1 MKLNRT
7 LWGHAA
13 VFAVMIALF
22 AGCSTIIPI
31 TVNVAGEIKLTGVNK
46 IAIADFNS
54 LPGDPFS
61 GVMAADAETCAL
73 VKRAVASSFY
83 ASPMYQIADM
93 EVEKS
98 IFDAQGALAK
108 NRYDAIIYGR
118 LWWNMT
124 PEIQESYP
132 KTFTLESRRN
142 VPYTKKNRERAFV
155 SLTFRKEDV
164 FEMLE
169 YRVRNAAL
177 MLSLSVYRIDGD
189 GKLTKI
195 VDTYQVTDQGFML
208 KNGELKI
215 DGAYDAVKV
224 ESEGVSAAGK
234 NKGDSKSQRKVDANG
249 KIILTQETVT
259 MPTELQAKLML
270 AASVT
275 KNLSAQIAPSKRT
288 FDVTVDLGDVRLE
301 NLLKNGAF
309 ASSKDYSI
317 YMLRQKIGR
326 QDCEKLAKY
335 LTVFAEPCDYSIP
348 DSKPRNEEDE
358 KLYEFKGDTID
369 ELLAN
374 ENIARYFADED
385 LDPYFYALGIC
396 GEATQNLDEAEDYYR
411 FAFYVNPSIEYARGL
426 SRVYFTRGQSAR
438 LRETKKAKA
447 KK

>member
-1 MKLNRT
+1 MGVVDSMNLNRKFV
-7 LWGHAA
+7 GHAA
-13 VFAVMIALF
+13 VFAVMGVLF
-22 AGCSTIIPI
+22 AGCSTPTIPI
-31 TVNVAGEIKLTGVNK
+31 TMNVAGEIKLSGINK

-98 IFDAQGALAK
+98 IFDSQGAQAK
-108 NRYDAIIYGR
+108 SRYDAIIYGR

-124 PEIQESYP
+124 QETQGSYP
-132 KTFTLESRRN
+132 QKFTLESWRN
-142 VPYTKKNRERAFV
+142 VPYTMKNLITGKPEKAVAHVTTRF
-155 SLTFRKEDV
+155 KDV
-164 FEMLE
+164 IEMLE
-169 YRVRNAAL
+169 YRVRNATL
-177 MLSLSVYRIDGD
+177 MLSLSVYRLDGD

-208 KNGELKI
+208 VNGELKL
-215 DGAYDAVKV
+215 DDANDV
-224 ESEGVSAAGK
+224 A
-234 NKGDSKSQRKVDANG
+234 KGENKVDANG
-249 KIILTQETVT
+249 KIILTQETVS

-317 YMLRQKIGR
+317 YMLRQKIGK
-326 QDCEKLAKY
+326 QNCEKLAQY
-335 LTVFAEPCDYSIP
+335 LPVFADPCAYPIP
-348 DSKPRNEEDE
+348 DSEDQ
-358 KLYEFKGDTID
+358 LDGFRGDTID

-374 ENIARYFADED
+374 EDIAEYFADED

>member
-7 LWGHAA
+7 LWGQAA

-31 TVNVAGEIKLTGVNK
+31 TVNVAGEIKMTGVNK

-83 ASPMYQIADM
+83 SSPMYQIADM

-124 PEIQESYP
+124 RETKGTYP
-132 KTFTLESRRN
+132 QKFTLESWRN

-169 YRVRNAAL
+169 YQVRNAAL

-195 VDTYQVTDQGFML
+195 VDTYQVTDRGFML
-208 KNGELKI
+208 VNGELKL
-215 DGAYDAVKV
+215 DDANDV
-224 ESEGVSAAGK
+224 A
-234 NKGDSKSQRKVDANG
+234 KGENKVDANG

-270 AASVT
+270 AASIT
-275 KNLSAQIAPSKRT
+275 KSLSAQIAPSKRT
-288 FDVTVDLGDVRLE
+288 FDVTVDFGDVRLK

-309 ASSKDYSI
+309 ASAKDYSI

-348 DSKPRNEEDE
+348 DSKPRNEEEE

-411 FAFYVNPSIEYARGL
+411 FAFNVKPSIEYARGL
-426 SRVYFTRGQSAR
+426 SRVYFTRGESAR

>member
-1 MKLNRT
+1 MNLNRKFVV
-7 LWGHAA
+7 HAA
-13 VFAVMIALF
+13 VFAVMGVLF
-22 AGCSTIIPI
+22 AGCSTPTIPI
-31 TVNVAGEIKLTGVNK
+31 TMNVAGEIKLSGINK

-98 IFDAQGALAK
+98 IFDSQGAQAK
-108 NRYDAIIYGR
+108 SRYDAIIYGR

-124 PEIQESYP
+124 PETQGSYP
-132 KTFTLESRRN
+132 QKFTLESWRN
-142 VPYTKKNRERAFV
+142 VPYTMKNLITGKNEKLIAHV
-155 SLTFRKEDV
+155 TTQRKDV
-164 FEMLE
+164 IEMLE
-169 YRVRNAAL
+169 YRVRNATL
-177 MLSLSVYRIDGD
+177 MLSLSVYRLDGD

-208 KNGELKI
+208 KNGELI
-215 DGAYDAVKV
+215 MDGAYDAVKV

-234 NKGDSKSQRKVDANG
+234 NKGDSQSQRKVDANG
-249 KIILTQETVT
+249 KIILTQETVS

-317 YMLRQKIGR
+317 YMLRQKIGK
-326 QDCEKLAKY
+326 QNCEKLAQY
-335 LTVFAEPCDYSIP
+335 LPVFADPCAYPIP
-348 DSKPRNEEDE
+348 DSEDQ
-358 KLYEFKGDTID
+358 LDGFRGDTID

-374 ENIARYFADED
+374 EDIAEYFADED
-385 LDPYFYALGIC
+385 LDSYFYALGIC

-411 FAFYVNPSIEYARGL
+411 FAFNVKPSVEYARGL
-426 SRVYFTRGQSAR
+426 SRVYFTRGESAR